1 MRNNRHNLNTGLPQN
16 IYNAMERHPE
26 IAQAFEDERE
36 MLLDTAELKLSESV
50 STGEPWA
57 ICFYLKTQGRK
68 RGYLESRQIDVED
81 RLTLEQAVLAA
92 YEKRK
97 ARETI

>member
-1 MRNNRHNLNTGLPQN
+1 MRNNRRDLNTWLPQN

-57 ICFYLKTQGRK
+57 ICFYLKTQGRSAA
-68 RGYLESRQIDVED
+68 RARSMSRTGS
-81 RLTLEQAVLAA
+81 RSS
-92 YEKRK
+92 KPS
-97 ARETI
+97 

>member
-1 MRNNRHNLNTGLPQN
+1 MATSEHLQCDGAAPGDRAGVRGRARDATRHG
-16 IYNAMERHPE
+16 R
-26 IAQAFEDERE
+26 
-36 MLLDTAELKLSESV
+36 AEALGIGEH
-50 STGEPWA
+50 GEPWA

-97 ARETI
+97 ARETKR